1 MGHSFSSKEQVS
13 FNFMVA
19 VIICCDFGAQEN
31 KSLLLF
37 PLFPHLSAMKWWDQI
52 YILFKNIPF
61 HDGLSQDIVHSSL
74 CYTVGPCCSCTL
86 CVIVYSYAVVFIL
99 QPRLVWCT
107 HDLSS
112 STGLSALFKSVLTVL
127 TILTLEPWDH
137 VFILCWV
144 SNLYRRFFCST
155 CCLFIFCLVE

>member
-1 MGHSFSSKEQVS
+1 MGHSFSSKEQAS
-13 FNFMVA
+13 LNFMVA

-31 KSLLLF
+31 KVCRCSHCF
-37 PLFPHLSAMKWWDQI
+37 PIYLPWSDGTRYTSFLKYSFPWWF
-52 YILFKNIPF
+52 L
-61 HDGLSQDIVHSSL
+61 QDIAHSSL
-74 CYTVGPCCSCTL
+74 CYTEGPCFSCIL
-86 CVIVYSYAVVFIL
+86 CVIAYSYAVVFIL
-99 QPRLVWCT
+99 QPRLVSCM

-112 STGLSALFKSVLTVL
+112 STGLSALFKSVLTVF

-155 CCLFIFCLVE
+155 YSLFIFV